1 MSETDNNKKMSETSV
16 ESNNETGEELSL
28 DQLRQKFS
36 ELYQENT
43 NLKKKNEEDN
53 RNYLILEDR
62 IKKSEDEIEEV
73 SSTGCCLPTTKKDEE
88 PKLILRKDGSGDPF
102 DYFKNLLQL
111 LKDIKNELVK
121 LSELVNNYEH
131 LLNYKNQ
138 EKDDL
143 LFYRSMICDSKNFF
157 FPSFRIR
164 KKKIVND
171 INKII
176 KMFRYEDIRPI
187 NSLDDKIVGEIKSHY
202 SRLLKEVK
210 DSSINVDTK
219 WIKNNKV
226 RSPELIRNELTRTFK
241 YHLDIN
247 NHFYISIKNEVEFY
261 NLNA

>member
-1 MSETDNNKKMSETSV
+1 MSETDNKNKIEDTSV
-16 ESNNETGEELSL
+16 ESNNETVENLGL
-28 DQLRQKFS
+28 DQLRKRYS
-36 ELYQENT
+36 ELYKENID
-43 NLKKKNEEDN
+43 LKKSNEEIN
-53 RNYLILEDR
+53 RNYLILDDR

-73 SSTGCCLPTTKKDEE
+73 SSTSCCLPSKKKEQE
-88 PKLILRKDGSGDPF
+88 PKLILRDDGNGDPF
-102 DYFKNLLQL
+102 DYFKKLLQL
-111 LKDIKNELVK
+111 LKDIKIELVK

-176 KMFRYEDIRPI
+176 KMFRYDDIRPI
-187 NSLDDKIVGEIKSHY
+187 NSLDDKIVSEIKSYY

-210 DSSINVDTK
+210 DSSINLDTK

-247 NHFYISIKNEVEFY
+247 NHFFNSIKNEVEFY
-261 NLNA
+261 NLNV